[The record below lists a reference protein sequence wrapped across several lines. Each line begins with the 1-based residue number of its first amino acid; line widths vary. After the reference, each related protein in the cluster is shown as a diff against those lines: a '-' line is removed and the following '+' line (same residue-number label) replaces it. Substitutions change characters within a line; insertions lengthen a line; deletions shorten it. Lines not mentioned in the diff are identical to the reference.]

1 MIDSRLNRYFA
12 EFIDST
18 TEQSYR
24 AWSLAETARQARVA
38 LWVALFGVMLPGI
51 NDYSLFGGT
60 LLTAGL
66 LFCRI
71 SVVAWALYLLWRLRG
86 VLTVVQFD
94 RLLLWWTLAL
104 QFQTLVVAMSRPA
117 LYQSNFMF
125 VETIVLALLVFWPL
139 RLKPRVIF
147 SLIWLALLVAATGWS
162 GALGRDGLLPVSLAL
177 IFTATIATALAIQLE
192 RLRRLE
198 YARLTELRIA
208 KEAAEAADRA
218 KSGFLATVSHE
229 IRTPMNGVLG
239 MLQLLEGTA
248 LDALQRRHVQ
258 IARESS
264 ESLTALLDT
273 IIDYARLDSGMAAL
287 APVDFD
293 LLSLLDGTLELMRPH
308 AEAKGLA
315 LLLNLPMSVP
325 TLLHADAARLR
336 QVMINLLSNAVKFT
350 ERGYI
355 NVTATVDA
363 GEGDR
368 LLLRISVADT
378 GIGVSEAMRERI
390 FEEFV
395 QADDSISRR
404 FGGTGIGLAVCRR
417 IVGLLGGKL
426 GVDSAEGQGSIFRL
440 VVPVS
445 GGQSALAPE
454 QTLRRRRLEVLVVE
468 DDPINR
474 IVAAGLLGQLG
485 HNATVAGSGEA
496 GLAAIVEGDF
506 DAVLMDLHMPG
517 LDGIETTRRIRGL
530 PDERRA
536 RLPVVA
542 LTADLSLAGE
552 GAFSAIVAKPLRR
565 SALERALDR
574 LDGMAP
580 SREAAD
586 ADSTLADLPVD
597 PTYVAEQVA
606 ALGLTIVAR
615 LCRMFRLSAR
625 EAIRTIA
632 DAVVRDYRLTVE
644 TVSHRLC
651 SSAGSLGFG
660 QLCGLAREI
669 ERRADTATADELD
682 RLVAGLADGLI
693 EAGRA
698 LRLLVAESHR
708 RPARK
713 RGQSE
718 FPNRLSQLAK
728 GGREIHSDPFFSL
741 SPRKRRRRFARASSD
756 RD

>member
-24 AWSLAETARQARVA
+24 AWSLAETARQARLA

-71 SVVAWALYLLWRLRG
+71 GVVAGALYLLWRLRG

-104 QFQTLVVAMSRPA
+104 QFQTLIVAMSRPA

-125 VETIVLALLVFWPL
+125 VESIVLALLVFWPL

-162 GALGRDGLLPVSLAL
+162 GALGRDGLIPVSLAL

-293 LLSLLDGTLELMRPH
+293 LAGLLDGTLELMRPH

-315 LLLNLPMSVP
+315 LLLNLPMSAP

-350 ERGYI
+350 ERGCI

-368 LLLRISVADT
+368 LSLRISVADT

-417 IVGLLGGKL
+417 IVGLLGGTL
-426 GVDSAEGQGSIFRL
+426 SVDSTEGQGSIFRL

-445 GGQSALAPE
+445 GGQSALPPD
-454 QTLRRRRLEVLVVE
+454 QKLRRRRLEVLVIE

-496 GLAAIVEGDF
+496 GLAAIAEGDF

-517 LDGIETTRRIRGL
+517 LDGIETTRRIRDL

-552 GAFSAIVAKPLRR
+552 GAFSAIVAKPLRC

-580 SREAAD
+580 GPAA
-586 ADSTLADLPVD
+586 AESTLADLPVD
-597 PTYVAEQVA
+597 PTYLAEQVA
-606 ALGLTIVAR
+606 ALGLTMVAR

-625 EAIRTIA
+625 EAIRTIT
-632 DAVVRDYRLTVE
+632 DAVVRDDRLTVE

-660 QLCGLAREI
+660 QLCALAREI
-669 ERRADTATADELD
+669 ERRAGTATADELD
-682 RLVAGLADGLI
+682 RLVAGLVDGVI

-698 LRLLVAESHR
+698 LRLLAAESHR

-718 FPNRLSQLAK
+718 FPDRRLPVGSTC
-728 GGREIHSDPFFSL
+728 
-741 SPRKRRRRFARASSD
+741 
-756 RD
+756 